1 MASILR
7 RVANPSP
14 AVLTLINPKKRS
26 NKNMATAKKSSGKK
40 PAAGKPRKHNVT
52 YFSSGSAKG
61 KKSNPSKR
69 PRKRNPFNASIVTE
83 GAKLAV
89 SGAVIGF
96 AQPWVRSLV
105 GRFLPTGKIADAG
118 VTLATSYGLGALAR
132 MTPYTRNWER
142 SIQLAGW
149 SIVAAQVVS
158 SFVVPY
164 ASQLANS
171 LNLSGGAS
179 GLGRMRRRGMGD
191 IVSLPAGKYDP
202 YFGSTPMI
210 AAAAP
215 VAAAQGVSEKVATLK
230 GLLSMPGMP
239 GVSRG

>member
-1 MASILR
+1 
-7 RVANPSP
+7 
-14 AVLTLINPKKRS
+14 
-26 NKNMATAKKSSGKK
+26 MATAKKSGGKK

-52 YFSSGSAKG
+52 YFSSGSGKG
-61 KKSNPSKR
+61 KKANPSKPR
-69 PRKRNPFNASIVTE
+69 RKRNPFNTGIVAE

-96 AQPWVRSLV
+96 AQPWVRSIV
-105 GRFLPTGKIADAG
+105 GRFLPSGKIADAG
-118 VTLATSYGLGALAR
+118 VTLATSYGLAALAKF
-132 MTPYTRNWER
+132 TPYTRNWER

-158 SFVVPY
+158 SFVVPW
-164 ASQLANS
+164 ASQVANS
-171 LNLSGGAS
+171 LNLSGAS

-191 IVSLPAGKYDP
+191 LVSLPAGKYDP

-210 AAAAP
+210 AAPAP
-215 VAAAQGVSEKVATLK
+215 VVAQPQAVGDKVATLK
-230 GLLSMPGMP
+230 GLISLPSMP